1 MSPSL
6 QIPHTHT
13 HHDTRSLRTA
23 DVFPVRRESS
33 LLFTG
38 GTHVFHKRQ
47 RILQPSATKRFLS
60 SLAIFSVLGSYLPS
74 ISEDVEALTFVSAY
88 DEVR

>member
-1 MSPSL
+1 M
-6 QIPHTHT
+6 THVACEQQT
-13 HHDTRSLRTA
+13 YFRYDGKVVCCSQA
-23 DVFPVRRESS
+23 
-33 LLFTG
+33 

-74 ISEDVEALTFVSAY
+74 ISEDIEALTFVSAY
-88 DEVR
+88 D